1 MIIRSRRDCAL
12 VSLARNCWRAASLW
26 WLLTSRYDALHIH
39 NLAEA
44 HVCVRSL
51 EVVDSEDCR
60 SGKDM
65 QAPPHRQKGSDER
78 D

>member
-1 MIIRSRRDCAL
+1 M
-12 VSLARNCWRAASLW
+12 W